1 VRSAAS
7 VSVAG
12 RTVNLSNLD
21 KVLYPAADF
30 TKADVIG
37 YYSNIAP
44 ALLPHLEDRPL
55 TLKRYPDGV
64 DGEYFY
70 EKRCPSHKPAWVN
83 TAAMPSRREGQ
94 ILYCLVDS
102 PATLVW
108 VANLASLE
116 MHALLCRQQAPDR
129 PTSMVFDLD
138 PGEGVS
144 ILDCARVGLRL
155 HEVLEHLGL
164 QSCIKT
170 SGGKGLH
177 LWVPL
182 NTPVTFERTKRFS
195 HALALML
202 ERETPA
208 LVTANMSRQRR
219 AGRVFIDWSQNDA
232 HKTTAVVYS
241 LRATARPAVSTP
253 IGWDELRRAVQ
264 KRSPAALAF
273 DPEDVVQRFRK
284 QGDVFAP
291 VLELR
296 QRLPSAPA

>member
-232 HKTTAVVYS
+232 HKTTVSVYS
-241 LRATARPAVSTP
+241 LRATPRPQVSTP
-253 IGWDELRRAVQ
+253 LNWTELERLWRRGDADAFRFSPAQVLRRVEQ
-264 KRSPAALAF
+264 H
-273 DPEDVVQRFRK
+273 
-284 QGDVFAP
+284 GDLFAP
-291 VLELR
+291 VLKQKQKL
-296 QRLPSAPA
+296 AI